1 MSFDKRDFKLKNSS
15 INLKIND
22 NIEDIVTSENNK
34 LSIKE
39 AKESHVIYKKIR
51 LTNFK
56 QLSKNKI
63 FKIPIKKP
71 NIEEIINII
80 VDAKIGDT
88 KVIKGIK
95 GKSIEGQILTGYKL
109 IVEGTLSENIEY
121 TSCWKKQSIH
131 SVHFKMPF
139 SSYII
144 LPEYYKEGDFI
155 KVEAEIEDVSFRVIN
170 NRTVFN
176 NIIFLLI
183 AKKL

>member
-22 NIEDIVTSENNK
+22 NIKDIVTSEKNK
-34 LSIKE
+34 SSLKE
-39 AKESHVIYKKIR
+39 TKESHHIY
-51 LTNFK
+51 K

-71 NIEEIINII
+71 DIEEIINII
-80 VDAKIGDT
+80 VDAKIADT

-121 TSCWKKQSIH
+121 ISCWKKQSIH
-131 SVHFKMPF
+131 SVNFKMPF

-144 LPEYYKEGDFI
+144 LPECYKKGDFI
-155 KVEAEIEDVSFRVIN
+155 KVEAEIEDVSFRVID